1 MKTIILIL
9 CSLCLLSG
17 CQDAEKEAQ
26 RRELDSLK
34 FAVARQAV
42 IDSMKAIEVKNEAP
56 IVQYRSTAPRPRRP
70 LTNPEKGAIIGGGTG
85 VVVGSAVARRNR
97 VAGALVGGVIGA
109 GAGAATGS
117 IVDQSKKKKKK
128 AN

>member
-1 MKTIILIL
+1 MKTITLIL
-9 CSLCLLSG
+9 CGIFLLSG
-17 CQDAEKEAQ
+17 CHDAEKEAQ

-34 FAVARQAV
+34 FAVAKQAV

-56 IVQYRSTAPRPRRP
+56 VVRTSSTASRPKRV
-70 LTNPEKGAIIGGGTG
+70 LTNPEKGAIIGGGAG
-85 VVVGSAVARRNR
+85 VVVGSAIARDH
-97 VAGALVGGVIGA
+97 VAGALVGGVVGA
-109 GAGAATGS
+109 GVGAATGS

>member
-1 MKTIILIL
+1 MKTLTLVL

-17 CQDAEKEAQ
+17 CHDAEKEAQ

-56 IVQYRSTAPRPRRP
+56 IVQYRSTAPRPRRA
-70 LTNPEKGAIIGGGTG
+70 LTNPEKGAIIGGGAG
-85 VVVGSAVARRNR
+85 VIVGSAVARDR
-97 VAGALVGGVIGA
+97 VAGAIVGGVVGA
-109 GAGAATGS
+109 GVGVATGS
-117 IVDQSKKKKKK
+117 IVDRSKKKKRID
-128 AN
+128 